1 MMLRVL
7 LALLCFDI
15 NAYSSNRTQELSKI
29 NGVCENLQTNLCLNE
44 ACPVFCYNKY
54 EKWHHNPE
62 FFTKECLKR
71 CTPTDMCVYTGMPKR
86 DETALDRQLRAQM
99 IMCMKEETGEI
110 DKSEL
115 ESDNPVNKEKHEW
128 AKFHTPEFQPIYD
141 NGFKILESKKP
152 KDDEEEKKEKEPL
165 KEEYT
170 PDSCSSASSS
180 SKNTKVDPA
189 KKNPEKNADVSE
201 TCSVNAK
208 VTAPEKKGIPT
219 QNKNENT
226 DSSTNA
232 PSPQT
237 SNLSSFEV
245 AEHSAK
251 KRKPIDSVQMKS

>member
-1 MMLRVL
+1 MFRVL
-7 LALLCFDI
+7 IALLCF
-15 NAYSSNRTQELSKI
+15 NLEAYTANRTQELSKI

-44 ACPVFCYNKY
+44 TCPVFCYNKY

-71 CTPTDMCVYTGMPKR
+71 CTPSDMCVYTGMPKK

-110 DKSEL
+110 EKSEL

-128 AKFHTPEFQPIYD
+128 AKFHTPEFQPLYD

-152 KDDEEEKKEKEPL
+152 KDDEEKKPKEKEPS

-170 PDSCSSASSS
+170 PDSCSLETSS
-180 SKNTKVDPA
+180 TKDTKTDPT
-189 KKNPEKNADVSE
+189 KKNPEAV
-201 TCSVNAK
+201 K
-208 VTAPEKKGIPT
+208 VP
-219 QNKNENT
+219 
-226 DSSTNA
+226 SS
-232 PSPQT
+232 QT

-245 AEHSAK
+245 VEHSAK
-251 KRKPIDSVQMKS
+251 KRKPIDSVQMK